1 MQPTK
6 AVLQPIAPT
15 VDSSQVYAGP
25 EFERWA
31 GAEGLIAPER
41 FLIEHYLRRDGRIL
55 EAGAGGGRIL
65 RALTQLGFEH
75 ISGFD
80 NVPDLIEQARRHDPS
95 RAAAYRVL
103 DARDVTYQDGEFDQ
117 IVYLQ
122 QIISFI
128 SDAEG
133 RQKAVAEAYRVLKA
147 DGIALFSFL
156 CFESRLQSAWHRA
169 MIGYL
174 ACFRALARR
183 RQSAQSMPWLWLGGR
198 FNLSAILDRP
208 PHVYWFRCEDAVQ
221 LLAEQRFTIVGIGT
235 RAQTEQQRLCGS
247 VEELRQMPMDG
258 MLYVVCRK

>member
-6 AVLQPIAPT
+6 AVIEPIAPT
-15 VDSSQVYAGP
+15 ADSRQVYAGP

-31 GAEGLIAPER
+31 RAEGLIAAER
-41 FLIEHYLRRDGRIL
+41 FLIEHYLSRDGSIL

-65 RALTQLGFEH
+65 RALAQLGFEH

-80 NVPDLIEQARRHDPS
+80 NVPALIEQALRHDPS

-103 DARDVTYQDGEFDQ
+103 DARDIAYQDGEFDQ
-117 IVYLQ
+117 IIYLQ

-133 RQKAVAEAYRVLKA
+133 QRKAVAEAYRVLKPG
-147 DGIALFSFL
+147 GIGLFSFL
-156 CFESRLQSAWHRA
+156 CFESRLRSVWYRA

-174 ACFRALARR
+174 VCLRALARR
-183 RQSAQSMPWLWLGGR
+183 RQSAQSMPWLWVGGR

-208 PHVYWFRCEDAVQ
+208 PHVYWFRCEDAAR
-221 LLAEQRFTIVGIGT
+221 LLAEQCFTIVGIGT
-235 RAQTEQQRLCGS
+235 RAQTEQQMLCGS